1 MPIYLKRGNGEV
13 TPYKNSE
20 YIPAYYFFP
29 KEALATVRRELQELP
44 RNPWFIF
51 RDRKAIEVVES
62 DLFLELMMDGFAQL
76 AWPHMGM
83 KTEMEIFS
91 GYDPAYR
98 SAHNCSMWIQ
108 TMVALGIIPTVEE
121 LVRQVRLFDYFDW
134 TPAEDVY
141 WEMRKVVRATMHRY
155 NLNAT
160 LDAVKQMRCFED
172 FDNCYS
178 SKKEDMRRKWYHTR
192 TKHPM
197 VLSEDIQASIGE
209 KEGGFTHEAE
219 DEAEW
224 IENDIINRVDG
235 QRFLQMLD
243 EKNRKILLL
252 RYQGWTLQEIADE
265 LGYANH
271 SGVLKRINKIGEAY
285 QQFSDQDIGF

>member
-1 MPIYLKRGNGEV
+1 M
-13 TPYKNSE
+13 TPYKNAE

-29 KEALATVRRELQELP
+29 KEALVTVCRELQELP
-44 RNPWFIF
+44 RNPVLIF

-76 AWPHMGM
+76 AWPHMGIEA
-83 KTEMEIFS
+83 EMEIFS

-98 SAHNCSMWIQ
+98 SAHNCNMWIQ
-108 TMVALGIIPTVEE
+108 TMIALGIIPTVED
-121 LVRQVRLFDYFDW
+121 LVRRVRWFDYFDW

-160 LDAVKQMRCFED
+160 FDAVREMRCFED
-172 FDNCYS
+172 FDDCSS
-178 SKKEDMRRKWYHTR
+178 SKKKDLYRKWYHTR

-197 VLSEDIQASIGE
+197 VLSDDIQASIGE

-224 IENDIINRVDG
+224 MENNIINRVDG

-243 EKNRKILLL
+243 EKDRKILLL
-252 RYQGWTLQEIADE
+252 RYQGGTLQEIADE